1 MTHRR
6 LAAGHPVSRSSMRHP
21 TLRTGPRL
29 DCRSGVL
36 RQFFRVPHGR
46 YSHLHAFELRAVRTL
61 GREERGQCSAVMPR
75 GGPKCLARSEAMS
88 RATNALSGL
97 ADQLGSQL
105 ELDPVGHEHAA
116 RSSGMFHVRFQSVRS
131 IVRELRRSRGR

>member
-1 MTHRR
+1 M
-6 LAAGHPVSRSSMRHP
+6 
-21 TLRTGPRL
+21 
-29 DCRSGVL
+29 
-36 RQFFRVPHGR
+36 
-46 YSHLHAFELRAVRTL
+46 
-61 GREERGQCSAVMPR
+61 QCGDAPR
-75 GGPKCLARSEAMS
+75 GAQVLARSEAMS

-97 ADQLGSQL
+97 ADQLDSQL